1 MKRLLPAL
9 LLLLLSLSAFSQHSS
24 LKVVMIRHGEKNDA
38 TGNLSCQGLH
48 RALMLPAVL
57 NAKFPR
63 PAAIYVPSLSAKKTT
78 GHARMFQTITP
89 FAVQDSLAINTKFPE
104 NADSAVAKEVMTKK
118 GLILLVWE
126 HGNIPAIAKALGVT
140 TPDLKWGNNDFDS
153 IWIVTYAKDG
163 KGKWVA
169 TLTTDKEG
177 LEPSPVCNF

>member
-1 MKRLLPAL
+1 MKQVITIF
-9 LLLLLSLSAFSQHSS
+9 LLLLSMEAMSQHES
-24 LKVVMIRHGEKNDA
+24 LKVVMIRHGEKNEA

-48 RALMLPAVL
+48 RALLLPAVL

-63 PAAIYVPSLSAKKTT
+63 PAAIYVPSLSSKKIT

-89 FAVQDSLAINTKFPE
+89 FAVQDSLAINSTYKE
-104 NADSAVAKEVMTKK
+104 TADSAVAREVMTKK

-126 HGNIPAIAKALGVT
+126 HGNIPAIAKALGVKN
-140 TPDLKWGNNDFDS
+140 PNLKWGSTDFDS
-153 IWIVTYAKDG
+153 IWIITYSKDN

-177 LEPSPVCNF
+177 LNPSSACDF